1 MTPCSAPRTRCSGN
15 NCGTS
20 PSPNGSACR
29 CAKSGACRIVSNGV
43 PANRRFVFWKTNA
56 SARLTI
62 FCCCAPP
69 PAKPTA
75 AVAGGQSPCRRRGM
89 SKPPRGDARA
99 YIGLGSNLDDPAAQ
113 IRAGMTALA
122 RLGGEGRGGVGGQD
136 QPDFVNA
143 VCRVRTGLAPAAL
156 MHDLLEIES
165 AQGRVRQGEKGG
177 PRTLDLDLLLYGA
190 EAIHSAALTVP
201 HPRLHERAFVLYP
214 LSELEPD
221 LVIPGHGPLRE
232 LLAGCAG
239 QRVQKMDV

>member
-1 MTPCSAPRTRCSGN
+1 
-15 NCGTS
+15 
-20 PSPNGSACR
+20 
-29 CAKSGACRIVSNGV
+29 
-43 PANRRFVFWKTNA
+43 
-56 SARLTI
+56 
-62 FCCCAPP
+62 
-69 PAKPTA
+69 
-75 AVAGGQSPCRRRGM
+75 M
-89 SKPPRGDARA
+89 SKAPRGDARA
-99 YIGLGSNLDDPAAQ
+99 YIGLGSNLDEPATQ
-113 IRAGMTALA
+113 IRAGMAALA
-122 RLGGEGRGGVGGQD
+122 RLAETRVEACSSLYRSAPVGRQD

-165 AQGRVRQGEKGG
+165 RHGRERRGEKGG
-177 PRTLDLDLLLYGA
+177 PRTLDLDLLLYGH

-221 LVIPGHGPLRE
+221 LVIPGHGSVRE

>member
-1 MTPCSAPRTRCSGN
+1 
-15 NCGTS
+15 
-20 PSPNGSACR
+20 
-29 CAKSGACRIVSNGV
+29 
-43 PANRRFVFWKTNA
+43 
-56 SARLTI
+56 
-62 FCCCAPP
+62 
-69 PAKPTA
+69 
-75 AVAGGQSPCRRRGM
+75 M

-99 YIGLGSNLDDPAAQ
+99 YIGLGSNLDDPATQ
-113 IRAGMTALA
+113 IRAGMAALA
-122 RLGGEGRGGVGGQD
+122 RLAETRVEACSSLYHSAPVGRQD

-165 AQGRVRQGEKGG
+165 RHGRERRGEKGG

-190 EAIHSAALTVP
+190 EAIQSAALTVP